1 MRPVLSALLA
11 SALLAVPVLAH
22 ADAVD
27 DFTVTGHGLELTFSL
42 PSMPAVGGDFMKGFY
57 FYLGDVSF
65 TENGTAMTAANVFFY
80 TKPEDGGFSLTDADN
95 DVIDGLDF
103 TGPKLFTGTV
113 KKPTFKEG
121 TFKLTQVDCGGG
133 IETAAVSE
141 AKLGPCKYNLSIDPA
156 AAPTPTPEPG
166 SLALLGTGA
175 LGVFGVVRRRLSL

>member
-1 MRPVLSALLA
+1 MRPVLSALLV

-22 ADAVD
+22 ADTVD
-27 DFTVTGHGLELTFSL
+27 DFTVTGHGLDLMFSL
-42 PSMPAVGGDFMKGFY
+42 PSSPVVGSDYVKGFF
-57 FYLGDVSF
+57 FYLGDISF

-80 TKPEDGGFSLTDADN
+80 TKPEDGGFTLTDADDN
-95 DVIDGLDF
+95 AIDGLDF

-121 TFKLTQVDCGGG
+121 MFKLTQVGCGGG
-133 IETAAVSE
+133 ISAAAVSD
-141 AKLGPCKYNLSIDPA
+141 ASLAPCKYNLSIDPA
-156 AAPTPTPEPG
+156 VTPTVTPEPG